1 MDRTAW
7 IVVALCVVGLVL
19 WEIYL
24 AKQMASRPTPVG
36 AAPGQT
42 SATATPAILASSPSP
57 TPVAEAAPSSEPTP
71 SFAEKIET
79 LRNSDVELRLTNR
92 GGGIKEAV
100 LLRQIAEKGQRVV
113 LNADQSAPIG
123 AILEQPSAPTL
134 PEFTASVE
142 SNSTVQFERTTAE
155 QVVVRKKFFFEKSP
169 ENKDN
174 YVIEMDV
181 DLENRGDKPYQSGGY
196 FLALGS
202 AAPIH
207 PRDYPSYTRLVW
219 CIDGKAKGI
228 DVGWFGSSGGF
239 LGLGQRAAR
248 RYYQESIAGA
258 EWVAVSNQFF
268 TTLMA
273 PLTAKATAVWGRR
286 FDIERSPDEK
296 LLGIEG
302 SLGMPGFH
310 LQPGQTYSARFE
322 IYAGP
327 KLYHRLAQLPHNEA
341 EVMDFGMFKI
351 VCQFL
356 LNFMNLLHSWLHDYG
371 LAILALTTIIKLTL
385 WPIQNKANRSM
396 RQMAAL
402 SPKMQELRDKY
413 KDDPTRVNQEMMKLY
428 KQYGINPVGGC
439 LPMMIQ
445 IPIFFGLFK
454 MLGQA
459 VELRNAK
466 FLWVKDLSQPD
477 TIAHLP
483 LLGWPINIIPLC
495 MAATQIWL
503 MAMTPKTGDPTQRRV
518 MMFTPLIFLFICYN
532 FAAALAL
539 YYTAQNLFSILQF
552 YQNKRQP
559 TRWKTKTMMTPK
571 DLLDTMLGYL
581 GFVVQIEETT
591 NEGGNPTLQIYTEE
605 SRRLIGRDGETLE
618 AIQFLLNRLLQ
629 AKDKDAEKVI
639 VDCEH
644 YRSMREDRIV
654 QRVRELADRVRI
666 TGRSLQLEPM
676 NSYERRLVH
685 NAFKDDPDV
694 ATWSPSDSARIKQI
708 TLLKRR
714 PKRETAQGATAS

>member
-7 IVVALCVVGLVL
+7 IVVALCVIGLVG
-19 WEIYL
+19 WQIYI
-24 AKQMASRPTPVG
+24 AKQMPPRPARVNAAS
-36 AAPGQT
+36 GQA
-42 SATATPAILASSPSP
+42 SPTATPKVFEASPP
-57 TPVAEAAPSSEPTP
+57 PAAPETTPKTAEPAP

-100 LLRQIAEKGQRVV
+100 LLKQVAEKGQPVI
-113 LNADQSAPIG
+113 LNSDKSAPIG
-123 AILEQPSAPTL
+123 ALIEQPSSPTL
-134 PEFTASVE
+134 AEFIASPESDSAIRFE
-142 SNSTVQFERTTAE
+142 STTPE
-155 QVVVRKKFFFEKSP
+155 QVVIRKKFFFEKAP

-181 DLENRGDKPYQSGGY
+181 DLENRGDTPYQSGGY
-196 FLALGS
+196 FVALGS

-239 LGLGQRAAR
+239 LGLGQRVAR
-248 RYYQESIAGA
+248 PYYQENIAGA

-286 FDIERSPDEK
+286 FETEYASDQK
-296 LLGIEG
+296 LPAIEG
-302 SLGMPGFH
+302 ALGMPGFQ

-341 EVMDFGMFKI
+341 EVMDFGIFKI
-351 VCQFL
+351 VCQLL

-371 LAILALTTIIKLTL
+371 LSILALTTIIKLTL
-385 WPIQNKANRSM
+385 WPIQNRANRSM

-402 SPKMQELRDKY
+402 SPKMQELKEKY
-413 KDDPTRVNQEMMKLY
+413 KDDPTRMNQELMKLY

-466 FLWVKDLSQPD
+466 FLWVRDLSQPD
-477 TIAHLP
+477 TVATLP
-483 LLGWPINIIPLC
+483 LAGYSIPINIIPLC
-495 MAATQIWL
+495 MAASQIWL
-503 MAMTPKTGDPTQRRV
+503 MAMTPKTGDATQRRV

-539 YYTAQNLFSILQF
+539 YYTTQNLFSIVQF
-552 YQNKRQP
+552 YYNKRQP
-559 TRWKTKTMMTPK
+559 
-571 DLLDTMLGYL
+571 L
-581 GFVVQIEETT
+581 
-591 NEGGNPTLQIYTEE
+591 PTL
-605 SRRLIGRDGETLE
+605 
-618 AIQFLLNRLLQ
+618 
-629 AKDKDAEKVI
+629 EK
-639 VDCEH
+639 
-644 YRSMREDRIV
+644 R
-654 QRVRELADRVRI
+654 APA
-666 TGRSLQLEPM
+666 G
-676 NSYERRLVH
+676 
-685 NAFKDDPDV
+685 
-694 ATWSPSDSARIKQI
+694 
-708 TLLKRR
+708 KR
-714 PKRETAQGATAS
+714 K

>member
-7 IVVALCVVGLVL
+7 IVVTLCVIGLVL
-19 WEIYL
+19 WELYL
-24 AKQMASRPTPVG
+24 AKQTPPRPAPVNIT
-36 AAPGQT
+36 PGQA
-42 SATATPAILASSPSP
+42 SPTATPSVFGASP
-57 TPVAEAAPSSEPTP
+57 TPLATPEVAQKAAEPVP
-71 SFAEKIET
+71 SFPEKIET

-100 LLRQIAEKGQRVV
+100 LLKQAAEKGQRVV
-113 LNADQSAPIG
+113 LNSAENAPIG
-123 AILEQPSAPTL
+123 TLLEQPSAAAL
-134 PEFTASVE
+134 SEFTASVE
-142 SNSTVQFERTTAE
+142 SDSAVRFERSAE
-155 QVVVRKKFFFEKSP
+155 QVTTRKRFFFQNSP
-169 ENKDN
+169 EKKDN
-174 YVIEMDV
+174 FVVEMDV
-181 DLENRGDKPYQSGGY
+181 DFENHGSQPFQNPGY
-196 FLALGS
+196 FVALGS

-228 DVGWFGSSGGF
+228 DVGWFGGGGGF
-239 LGLGQRAAR
+239 LGMGQRAAR
-248 RYYQESIAGA
+248 PFYQENIAGA

-268 TTLMA
+268 TTLIA
-273 PLTAKATAVWGRR
+273 PLTAKATGVWGWR
-286 FDIERSPDEK
+286 FDIQRSPDQK

-302 SLGMPGFH
+302 ALGMPGFQ

-322 IYAGP
+322 LYAGP
-327 KLYHRLAQLPHNEA
+327 KIYHRLAQLSHNEA

-385 WPIQNKANRSM
+385 WPIQNRANRSM

-402 SPKMQELRDKY
+402 SPKMQELKEKY
-413 KDDPTRVNQEMMKLY
+413 KDDPTRMNQEVMKLY

-477 TIAHLP
+477 TVAHLP
-483 LLGWPINIIPLC
+483 LLGWPINIIPIC

-552 YQNKRQP
+552 YQNKNQP
-559 TRWKTKTMMTPK
+559 MPK
-571 DLLDTMLGYL
+571 L
-581 GFVVQIEETT
+581 
-591 NEGGNPTLQIYTEE
+591 
-605 SRRLIGRDGETLE
+605 
-618 AIQFLLNRLLQ
+618 
-629 AKDKDAEKVI
+629 EKV
-639 VDCEH
+639 
-644 YRSMREDRIV
+644 
-654 QRVRELADRVRI
+654 APA
-666 TGRSLQLEPM
+666 G
-676 NSYERRLVH
+676 
-685 NAFKDDPDV
+685 
-694 ATWSPSDSARIKQI
+694 
-708 TLLKRR
+708 KR
-714 PKRETAQGATAS
+714 KR

>member
-7 IVVALCVVGLVL
+7 IVIALCVIGLVL

-24 AKQMASRPTPVG
+24 AKQMTPRPAPVSV
-36 AAPGQT
+36 APGQT
-42 SATATPAILASSPSP
+42 SPTATPAILAPSPSP

-113 LNADQSAPIG
+113 LNSGQSAPIG

-134 PEFTASVE
+134 PEFTASVQ
-142 SNSTVQFERTTAE
+142 SDAVQFERTSAE
-155 QVVVRKKFFFEKSP
+155 QLVIRKKFFFEKSP

-174 YVIEMDV
+174 YLIEMDV

-196 FLALGS
+196 FVALGS

-207 PRDYPSYTRLVW
+207 PKDYPSYTRLVW
-219 CIDGKAKGI
+219 CIDGRAKGI
-228 DVGWFGSSGGF
+228 DVGWFGSSSGL

-248 RYYQESIAGA
+248 PYFEESISGA

-273 PLTAKATAVWGRR
+273 PLTAKATGVWGRR
-286 FDIERSPDEK
+286 FDIDYAPDQK
-296 LLGIEG
+296 LLAIEG
-302 SLGMPGFH
+302 ALGMPGFQ

-356 LNFMNLLHSWLHDYG
+356 LNFMNSLHGVLGNYAA
-371 LAILALTTIIKLTL
+371 AILALTTIIKLVL

-402 SPKMQELRDKY
+402 SPKMQELREKH
-413 KDDPTRVNQEMMKLY
+413 KDDPTRMNQEVMKLY
-428 KQYGINPVGGC
+428 KEYGINPVGGC
-439 LPMMIQ
+439 LPMMIK
-445 IPIFFGLFK
+445 IPIFFGLFS

-459 VELRNAK
+459 AELRNAS
-466 FLWVKDLSQPD
+466 FLWVHDLSQPD
-477 TIAHLP
+477 TIAHIP
-483 LLGWPINIIPLC
+483 GLGWPINILPII
-495 MAATQIWL
+495 MGATNIWL
-503 MAMTPKTGDPTQRRV
+503 MRMTPKTGDATQQRV
-518 MMFTPLIFLFICYN
+518 MMFMPLIFLFFCYN

-539 YYTAQNLFSILQF
+539 YYTTQNLFTILQL
-552 YQNKRQP
+552 YQNRRQP
-559 TRWKTKTMMTPK
+559 
-571 DLLDTMLGYL
+571 
-581 GFVVQIEETT
+581 
-591 NEGGNPTLQIYTEE
+591 
-605 SRRLIGRDGETLE
+605 
-618 AIQFLLNRLLQ
+618 A
-629 AKDKDAEKVI
+629 
-639 VDCEH
+639 
-644 YRSMREDRIV
+644 
-654 QRVRELADRVRI
+654 
-666 TGRSLQLEPM
+666 
-676 NSYERRLVH
+676 LV
-685 NAFKDDPDV
+685 
-694 ATWSPSDSARIKQI
+694 
-708 TLLKRR
+708 
-714 PKRETAQGATAS
+714 

>member
-7 IVVALCVVGLVL
+7 IVVSVCVLGLIA
-19 WEIYL
+19 WYL
-24 AKQMASRPTPVG
+24 YIGKQMPPARPWATSASPSPSPPVTIASASPAPYFPPSPLPTPTPVQ
-36 AAPGQT
+36 PG
-42 SATATPAILASSPSP
+42 P
-57 TPVAEAAPSSEPTP
+57 TFP
-71 SFAEKIET
+71 EKTET
-79 LRNSDVELRLTNR
+79 LRNADVELHFTNR

-100 LLRQIAEKGQRVV
+100 LLKQIAEQGQHVV
-113 LNADQSAPIG
+113 LNSAESAPIG
-123 AILEQPSAPTL
+123 AIIEQPALPVL
-134 PEFTASVE
+134 PEFTVSAS
-142 SNSTVQFERTTAE
+142 SNSAVQFERTTSE
-155 QVVVRKKFFFEKSP
+155 QIVIRKKFSFQPSLEK
-169 ENKDN
+169 KDN
-174 YVIEMDV
+174 FVAEMDV
-181 DLENRGDKPYQSGGY
+181 NFENHGSQLFKDPGY
-196 FLALGS
+196 FVALGS

-207 PRDYPSYTRLVW
+207 PRDYSYYTRLVW
-219 CIDGKAKGI
+219 CIDGRAKGI
-228 DVGWFGSSGGF
+228 DVGWFGASGGF
-239 LGLGQRAAR
+239 LGLGQRTAR
-248 RYYQESIAGA
+248 PFYQENIASA

-268 TTLMA
+268 TTLLA
-273 PLTAKATAVWGRR
+273 PLTAKANAVWGRR
-286 FDIERSPDEK
+286 FDIERTAEQK
-296 LLGIEG
+296 LPAIEG
-302 SLGMPGFH
+302 ALGMPAFQ
-310 LQPGQTYSARFE
+310 LQPGQTYDARFQ

-385 WPIQNKANRSM
+385 WPIQNRANRSM

-402 SPKMQELRDKY
+402 SPKMQELREKY
-413 KDDPTRVNQEMMKLY
+413 KDDPTRMNQEVMKLY

-477 TIAHLP
+477 TVAHLP
-483 LLGWPINIIPLC
+483 VLGWPINIIPLC

-559 TRWKTKTMMTPK
+559 MPK
-571 DLLDTMLGYL
+571 L
-581 GFVVQIEETT
+581 
-591 NEGGNPTLQIYTEE
+591 
-605 SRRLIGRDGETLE
+605 
-618 AIQFLLNRLLQ
+618 
-629 AKDKDAEKVI
+629 EKV
-639 VDCEH
+639 
-644 YRSMREDRIV
+644 
-654 QRVRELADRVRI
+654 APP
-666 TGRSLQLEPM
+666 G
-676 NSYERRLVH
+676 
-685 NAFKDDPDV
+685 
-694 ATWSPSDSARIKQI
+694 
-708 TLLKRR
+708 KR
-714 PKRETAQGATAS
+714 KR

>member
-7 IVVALCVVGLVL
+7 IVVALCVIGLVL
-19 WEIYL
+19 WEFYL
-24 AKQMASRPTPVG
+24 AKQIAPKPAPVSV
-36 AAPGQT
+36 APGRP
-42 SATATPAILASSPSP
+42 SPTAAPAILAPSPSP
-57 TPVAEAAPSSEPTP
+57 TPVAEAAPGRAPTP
-71 SFAEKIET
+71 SFTEKIET

-92 GGGIKEAV
+92 GGGIKQAV
-100 LLRQIAEKGQRVV
+100 LLKQSAEKGQRVV
-113 LNADQSAPIG
+113 LNSDQSAPIG
-123 AILEQPSAPTL
+123 AILEQPSTPTL
-134 PEFTASVE
+134 PEFTASAQ
-142 SNSTVQFERTTAE
+142 SDSVQFERTTAE
-155 QVVVRKKFFFEKSP
+155 QVAIRKKFFFEKSP

-196 FLALGS
+196 FVALGS

-219 CIDGKAKGI
+219 CANCGGWITAGAKGI
-228 DVGWFGSSGGF
+228 DVGWFASSGGF
-239 LGLGQRAAR
+239 LGLGQHAAR
-248 RYYQESIAGA
+248 PSYQENLAGA

-273 PLTAKATAVWGRR
+273 PLSAKATGVWGRH
-286 FDIERSPDEK
+286 FDIERAPDQK

-302 SLGMPGFH
+302 ALGMPGFQ
-310 LQPGQTYSARFE
+310 LQPGQTSSARFE

-327 KLYHRLAQLPHNEA
+327 KLYHRLAQLSHNEA
-341 EVMDFGMFKI
+341 EVMDFGMFKV

-356 LNFMNLLHSWLHDYG
+356 LNFMNLLHSWLRDYG

-396 RQMAAL
+396 RHMAAL
-402 SPKMQELRDKY
+402 SPKVQELRDKY
-413 KDDPTRVNQEMMKLY
+413 KDDPTRMNQEMMKLY

-466 FLWVKDLSQPD
+466 FLWVRDLSQPD

-483 LLGWPINIIPLC
+483 MLGWPINIIPLC

-559 TRWKTKTMMTPK
+559 T
-571 DLLDTMLGYL
+571 
-581 GFVVQIEETT
+581 
-591 NEGGNPTLQIYTEE
+591 PTL
-605 SRRLIGRDGETLE
+605 
-618 AIQFLLNRLLQ
+618 
-629 AKDKDAEKVI
+629 EKV
-639 VDCEH
+639 
-644 YRSMREDRIV
+644 
-654 QRVRELADRVRI
+654 APA
-666 TGRSLQLEPM
+666 G
-676 NSYERRLVH
+676 
-685 NAFKDDPDV
+685 
-694 ATWSPSDSARIKQI
+694 
-708 TLLKRR
+708 KR
-714 PKRETAQGATAS
+714 KR

>member
-7 IVVALCVVGLVL
+7 IVVILCVIGLVA
-19 WEIYL
+19 WQIYV
-24 AKQMASRPTPVG
+24 AKQMSPRPVPINVAS
-36 AAPGQT
+36 GQA
-42 SATATPAILASSPSP
+42 SPTATPKVLESSPP
-57 TPVAEAAPSSEPTP
+57 PAVPEATPKSTEPVP

-113 LNADQSAPIG
+113 LNSAQSAPIG
-123 AILEQPSAPTL
+123 AIIESRESLGTPTL
-134 PEFTASVE
+134 PEFSASTE
-142 SNSTVQFERTTAE
+142 SNSVVQFERTTDE
-155 QVVVRKKFFFEKSP
+155 QVVVRKKFSFEKSS

-174 YVIEMDV
+174 YVIDMDV
-181 DLENRGDKPYQSGGY
+181 DLENRGTKPYQSGGY
-196 FLALGS
+196 FVALGS

-207 PRDYPSYTRLVW
+207 PKDYPSYTRLVW
-219 CIDGKAKGI
+219 CIDGRAKGI

-248 RYYQESIAGA
+248 PYYQENIAGA

-268 TTLMA
+268 TTLLA
-273 PLTAKATAVWGRR
+273 PLTAKATGVWGRS
-286 FDIERSPDEK
+286 FDIDRSPDQK

-302 SLGMPGFH
+302 ALGMPGFQ

-356 LNFMNLLHSWLHDYG
+356 LNFMNLLNSWLHDYG

-385 WPIQNKANRSM
+385 WPIQNRANRSM

-402 SPKMQELRDKY
+402 NPKMQELRDKY
-413 KDDPTRVNQEMMKLY
+413 KDDPTRMNQELMKLY

-483 LLGWPINIIPLC
+483 LLGWPVNIIPLC

-503 MAMTPKTGDPTQRRV
+503 MAMTPKTGDPTQRRI

-559 TRWKTKTMMTPK
+559 M
-571 DLLDTMLGYL
+571 
-581 GFVVQIEETT
+581 
-591 NEGGNPTLQIYTEE
+591 PTL
-605 SRRLIGRDGETLE
+605 
-618 AIQFLLNRLLQ
+618 
-629 AKDKDAEKVI
+629 EKV
-639 VDCEH
+639 
-644 YRSMREDRIV
+644 
-654 QRVRELADRVRI
+654 
-666 TGRSLQLEPM
+666 
-676 NSYERRLVH
+676 
-685 NAFKDDPDV
+685 
-694 ATWSPSDSARIKQI
+694 SPPGKQ
-708 TLLKRR
+708 KR
-714 PKRETAQGATAS
+714 

>member
-7 IVVALCVVGLVL
+7 IAVALCVIGFVV
-19 WEIYL
+19 WEFYL
-24 AKQMASRPTPVG
+24 AKQMAPRSAPVRASSGQASPTR
-36 AAPGQT
+36 
-42 SATATPAILASSPSP
+42 TPAILAPSP
-57 TPVAEAAPSSEPTP
+57 IPTPAAEAAPTSTP
-71 SFAEKIET
+71 APAFPEKIET

-92 GGGIKEAV
+92 GGGIKELV
-100 LLRQIAEKGQRVV
+100 LLKQIAEKGQRVV
-113 LNADQSAPIG
+113 INSDRTAPVG
-123 AILEQPSAPTL
+123 AILEEPSTPTL
-134 PEFTASVE
+134 PEFTASAQ
-142 SNSTVQFERTTAE
+142 SDSVQFERNTAE
-155 QVVVRKKFFFEKSP
+155 QVAIRKKFSFEKSP

-174 YVIEMDV
+174 YVIAMDV
-181 DLENRGDKPYQSGGY
+181 DLENRSDKPYRRSGY
-196 FLALGS
+196 FVALGS

-219 CIDGKAKGI
+219 CINGRPKGI
-228 DVGWFGSSGGF
+228 DVGWFGSSSGF
-239 LGLGQRAAR
+239 FGVGQRAAR
-248 RYYQESIAGA
+248 PYYQESIAGA

-273 PLTAKATAVWGRR
+273 PLTAKATGVWGRR
-286 FDIERSPDEK
+286 FDFDYAPDQK
-296 LLGIEG
+296 LQAIEG
-302 SLGMPGFH
+302 ALGMPGFQ

-341 EVMDFGMFKI
+341 EVMDFGMFKV

-385 WPIQNKANRSM
+385 WPIQNRANRSM

-402 SPKMQELRDKY
+402 SPKMQELREKY
-413 KDDPTRVNQEMMKLY
+413 KDDPTRMNQEVMKLY

-445 IPIFFGLFK
+445 VPIFFGLFK

-477 TIAHLP
+477 TVAHLP
-483 LLGWPINIIPLC
+483 LLGWPVNIIPLC

-559 TRWKTKTMMTPK
+559 A
-571 DLLDTMLGYL
+571 
-581 GFVVQIEETT
+581 
-591 NEGGNPTLQIYTEE
+591 PTL
-605 SRRLIGRDGETLE
+605 
-618 AIQFLLNRLLQ
+618 
-629 AKDKDAEKVI
+629 EKV
-639 VDCEH
+639 
-644 YRSMREDRIV
+644 
-654 QRVRELADRVRI
+654 APA
-666 TGRSLQLEPM
+666 G
-676 NSYERRLVH
+676 
-685 NAFKDDPDV
+685 
-694 ATWSPSDSARIKQI
+694 
-708 TLLKRR
+708 KR
-714 PKRETAQGATAS
+714 KR

>member
-7 IVVALCVVGLVL
+7 IVVILCVIGLVG
-19 WEIYL
+19 WQVYI
-24 AKQMASRPTPVG
+24 AKKMSPQPAPATVATGQASP
-36 AAPGQT
+36 
-42 SATATPAILASSPSP
+42 SATPQVFLPSP
-57 TPVAEAAPSSEPTP
+57 TPASPETTPKPAEPVAAFVEN
-71 SFAEKIET
+71 IET

-92 GGGIKEAV
+92 GGGIKEAI
-100 LLRQIAEKGQRVV
+100 LLNQIAEKDQRVI
-113 LNADQSAPIG
+113 LNSTGSAPIG
-123 AILEQPSAPTL
+123 AMLEQPSVPTAL
-134 PEFTASVE
+134 PEFTASGE
-142 SNSTVQFERTTAE
+142 TNSFVQFERTTPE
-155 QVVVRKKFFFEKSP
+155 QVVIRKKFSFEKSS

-181 DLENRGDKPYQSGGY
+181 DLENRGSKPYKGPAY
-196 FLALGS
+196 FVALGS

-207 PRDYPSYTRLVW
+207 PKDYPSYTRLVW
-219 CIDGKAKGI
+219 CIDGRAKGI

-239 LGLGQRAAR
+239 LGIGQRAAR
-248 RYYQESIAGA
+248 PYYQENVAGA

-273 PLTAKATAVWGRR
+273 PLTAKATSVWGRR
-286 FDIERSPDEK
+286 FDIDYSPEQK
-296 LLGIEG
+296 LQAVEG
-302 SLGMPGFH
+302 AMGMPGFEV
-310 LQPGQTYSARFE
+310 QPGQTHTARFQ

-327 KLYHRLAQLPHNEA
+327 KIYHRLAQLPHNEA

-385 WPIQNKANRSM
+385 WPIQNRANRSM

-402 SPKMQELRDKY
+402 NPKMQELREKY
-413 KDDPTRVNQEMMKLY
+413 KDDPTRMNQELMKLY

-477 TIAHLP
+477 TVAHLP
-483 LLGWPINIIPLC
+483 LLGWPVNIIPLC

-503 MAMTPKTGDPTQRRV
+503 MAMTPKTGDPTQRRI
-518 MMFTPLIFLFICYN
+518 MMFMPLIFLFICYN

-559 TRWKTKTMMTPK
+559 M
-571 DLLDTMLGYL
+571 
-581 GFVVQIEETT
+581 
-591 NEGGNPTLQIYTEE
+591 PTL
-605 SRRLIGRDGETLE
+605 
-618 AIQFLLNRLLQ
+618 
-629 AKDKDAEKVI
+629 EKVP
-639 VDCEH
+639 
-644 YRSMREDRIV
+644 
-654 QRVRELADRVRI
+654 QP
-666 TGRSLQLEPM
+666 G
-676 NSYERRLVH
+676 
-685 NAFKDDPDV
+685 
-694 ATWSPSDSARIKQI
+694 
-708 TLLKRR
+708 KR
-714 PKRETAQGATAS
+714 KR

>member
-7 IVVALCVVGLVL
+7 IVVILCVVGLVG
-19 WEIYL
+19 WQIYV
-24 AKQMASRPTPVG
+24 AKQMSPRPAPINVAS
-36 AAPGQT
+36 GQP
-42 SATATPAILASSPSP
+42 SPAATPKVFEPSP
-57 TPVAEAAPSSEPTP
+57 TPALPEATPKAAEPGPT
-71 SFAEKIET
+71 FAEKIET

-100 LLRQIAEKGQRVV
+100 LLRQIAEKEQLVV
-113 LNADQSAPIG
+113 LNSAQSAPIG
-123 AILEQPSAPTL
+123 TIIEQPSAPTPAL
-134 PEFTASVE
+134 PEFTASTE
-142 SNSTVQFERTTAE
+142 SNSVVQFERTTPE
-155 QVVVRKKFFFEKSP
+155 QVFIRKKFSFEKSS

-181 DLENRGDKPYQSGGY
+181 DLENRGSKPYQSAGY
-196 FLALGS
+196 FVALGS

-207 PRDYPSYTRLVW
+207 PKDYPSYTRLVW

-248 RYYQESIAGA
+248 PFYQENISGA

-273 PLTAKATAVWGRR
+273 PLTAKATGVWGRR
-286 FDIERSPDEK
+286 FDVDYSPEQK
-296 LLGIEG
+296 LQAVEG
-302 SLGMPGFH
+302 AMGMPGFQ
-310 LQPGQTYSARFE
+310 LQPGQTHSARFE

-327 KLYHRLAQLPHNEA
+327 KIYHRLAQLPHNEA

-385 WPIQNKANRSM
+385 WPIQNRANRSM

-402 SPKMQELRDKY
+402 NPKMQELRDKY
-413 KDDPTRVNQEMMKLY
+413 KDDPTRMNQELMKLY

-483 LLGWPINIIPLC
+483 LLGWPVNIIPLC

-503 MAMTPKTGDPTQRRV
+503 MAMTPKTGDPTQRRI

-559 TRWKTKTMMTPK
+559 M
-571 DLLDTMLGYL
+571 
-581 GFVVQIEETT
+581 
-591 NEGGNPTLQIYTEE
+591 PTL
-605 SRRLIGRDGETLE
+605 
-618 AIQFLLNRLLQ
+618 
-629 AKDKDAEKVI
+629 EKV
-639 VDCEH
+639 
-644 YRSMREDRIV
+644 
-654 QRVRELADRVRI
+654 A
-666 TGRSLQLEPM
+666 PP
-676 NSYERRLVH
+676 
-685 NAFKDDPDV
+685 A
-694 ATWSPSDSARIKQI
+694 
-708 TLLKRR
+708 KR
-714 PKRETAQGATAS
+714 KR

>member
-7 IVVALCVVGLVL
+7 IVIALCVIGLVG
-19 WEIYL
+19 WQIYV
-24 AKQMASRPTPVG
+24 AKQMPPRPAPLNAAS
-36 AAPGQT
+36 GQA
-42 SATATPAILASSPSP
+42 SPTATPKAFEASPSP
-57 TPVAEAAPSSEPTP
+57 ATPETTPKTAEPVP

-100 LLRQIAEKGQRVV
+100 LLKQMAEKGQHVV
-113 LNADQSAPIG
+113 LNSAQNAPIG
-123 AILEQPSAPTL
+123 AIIESRFIETPTL
-134 PEFTASVE
+134 AEFTASTE
-142 SNSTVQFERTTAE
+142 SNSVVQFEGTTGE
-155 QVVVRKKFFFEKSP
+155 QVAMRKKFFFEKSP

-181 DLENRGDKPYQSGGY
+181 DLENRGARPYQNAGY
-196 FLALGS
+196 FVALGS

-207 PRDYPSYTRLVW
+207 PKDYPSYTRLVW

-248 RYYQESIAGA
+248 PYYQENIAGA

-273 PLTAKATAVWGRR
+273 PLTAKASSVWGRR
-286 FDIERSPDEK
+286 FETEYASDQK
-296 LLGIEG
+296 LPAIEG
-302 SLGMPGFH
+302 ALGMPGFQ

-341 EVMDFGMFKI
+341 EVMDFGIFKL

-356 LNFMNLLHSWLHDYG
+356 LNFMNLLHSWLGDYG
-371 LAILALTTIIKLTL
+371 LSILALTTIIKLTL
-385 WPIQNKANRSM
+385 WPIQNRANRSM

-402 SPKMQELRDKY
+402 SPKMQELKEKY
-413 KDDPTRVNQEMMKLY
+413 KDDPTRMNQELMKLY

-466 FLWVKDLSQPD
+466 FLWVRDLSQPD

-483 LLGWPINIIPLC
+483 LLGWPVNIIPLC

-559 TRWKTKTMMTPK
+559 M
-571 DLLDTMLGYL
+571 
-581 GFVVQIEETT
+581 
-591 NEGGNPTLQIYTEE
+591 PTL
-605 SRRLIGRDGETLE
+605 
-618 AIQFLLNRLLQ
+618 
-629 AKDKDAEKVI
+629 EKV
-639 VDCEH
+639 
-644 YRSMREDRIV
+644 
-654 QRVRELADRVRI
+654 AP
-666 TGRSLQLEPM
+666 T
-676 NSYERRLVH
+676 
-685 NAFKDDPDV
+685 A
-694 ATWSPSDSARIKQI
+694 
-708 TLLKRR
+708 KR
-714 PKRETAQGATAS
+714 KR

>member
-7 IVVALCVVGLVL
+7 IAVTLCVIGLVV
-19 WEIYL
+19 WQIYVV
-24 AKQMASRPTPVG
+24 KQTPPRHAPVSVAPEQASPTGSTP
-36 AAPGQT
+36 ASTPL
-42 SATATPAILASSPSP
+42 ATPA
-57 TPVAEAAPSSEPTP
+57 AAPKAAESVA
-71 SFAEKIET
+71 SFPEKIET
-79 LRNSDVELRLTNR
+79 LHNSDVELRFTNR
-92 GGGIKEAV
+92 GGGIKEAI
-100 LLRQIAEKGQRVV
+100 LLGQVAEKGERLA
-113 LNADQSAPIG
+113 LNSAESAPIG
-123 AILEQPSAPTL
+123 AIIESRQLGTPAFS
-134 PEFTASVE
+134 EFTASRE
-142 SNSTVQFERTTAE
+142 ANSAVKFEAITAE
-155 QVVVRKKFFFEKSP
+155 QIAIRKKFFFQQSP
-169 ENKDN
+169 EKKDN
-174 YVIEMDV
+174 FVVEMDV
-181 DLENRGDKPYQSGGY
+181 ELENRGTELYRSAGY
-196 FLALGS
+196 FVAIGS

-207 PRDYPSYTRLVW
+207 PKDYPSYTRLVW
-219 CIDGKAKGI
+219 CIAGKAKGI
-228 DVGWFGSSGGF
+228 DVGWFGSSGGL
-239 LGLGQRAAR
+239 LGMGQRAAR
-248 RYYQESIAGA
+248 PFYQENIAGA
-258 EWVAVSNQFF
+258 EWVAVSDQFF
-268 TTLMA
+268 TTLVA
-273 PLTAKATAVWGRR
+273 PLTAKADAVWGRC
-286 FDIERSPDEK
+286 FDIERAPDQK

-302 SLGMPGFH
+302 ALGMPGFEV
-310 LQPGQTYSARFE
+310 QPGQTYSARFE

-341 EVMDFGMFKI
+341 EIMDFGMFKL

-402 SPKMQELRDKY
+402 SPKMQELKEKY
-413 KDDPTRVNQEMMKLY
+413 KDDPTRMNQEVMKLY

-552 YQNKRQP
+552 YQNRNQP
-559 TRWKTKTMMTPK
+559 MPK
-571 DLLDTMLGYL
+571 L
-581 GFVVQIEETT
+581 
-591 NEGGNPTLQIYTEE
+591 
-605 SRRLIGRDGETLE
+605 
-618 AIQFLLNRLLQ
+618 
-629 AKDKDAEKVI
+629 EKV
-639 VDCEH
+639 
-644 YRSMREDRIV
+644 
-654 QRVRELADRVRI
+654 APA
-666 TGRSLQLEPM
+666 G
-676 NSYERRLVH
+676 
-685 NAFKDDPDV
+685 
-694 ATWSPSDSARIKQI
+694 
-708 TLLKRR
+708 KR
-714 PKRETAQGATAS
+714 KR